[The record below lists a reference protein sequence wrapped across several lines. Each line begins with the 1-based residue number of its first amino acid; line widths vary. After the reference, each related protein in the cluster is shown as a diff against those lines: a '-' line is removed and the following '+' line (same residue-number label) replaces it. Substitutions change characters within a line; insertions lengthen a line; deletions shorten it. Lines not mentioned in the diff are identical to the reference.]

1 MKKDEVIQKFLEVF
15 GRGEEELF
23 PGEREVLLSIEEEYQ
38 KDKKPF
44 LIKREEC
51 ALIVVD
57 MQNAFVA
64 PWGKVWIPE
73 ALRQVPRIK
82 KLIEQCRELGVPVT
96 YVAHTLSEDCKHTYY
111 EFSPH
116 LRGGTLEQDSDQ
128 TQIYHELA
136 PQKGE
141 RVIWSKHTY
150 SAFAGTDLDYI
161 LRDLVTRTVIICG
174 TGTSICCEST
184 ARDAYFLHYN
194 VVFGSDI
201 NSCSNW
207 LAQVA
212 TLRTMRWKFAR
223 VMTGDE
229 IAILLKEGELT

>member
-1 MKKDEVIQKFLEVF
+1 MEKEDVIQKFLEVF
-15 GRGEEELF
+15 GRREDELF
-23 PGEREVLLSIEEEYQ
+23 EGEKELLLNVERQYQ
-38 KDKKPF
+38 KDHKAFRINK
-44 LIKREEC
+44 EEC

-57 MQNAFVA
+57 MQNVFVA

-73 ALRQVPRIK
+73 SLRQVPRIK
-82 KLIEQCRELGVPVT
+82 KLIEACRELKVPVL
-96 YVAHTLSEDCKHTYY
+96 YAAHTLADDCKHTYY
-111 EFSPH
+111 QFSPP
-116 LRGGTLEQDSDQ
+116 LKGGTIAEEAEQ
-128 TQIYHELA
+128 TKIYKELA
-136 PQKGE
+136 PNEGE

-150 SAFAGTDLDYI
+150 SAFAATDLDYI
-161 LRDLVTRTVIICG
+161 LRDLGVKTVIICG
-174 TGTSICCEST
+174 TGTSICCESS

-223 VMTGDE
+223 VMTGEE
-229 IAILLKEGELT
+229 IARILREGEPE